1 MARVAVAA
9 REKNNPFFVM
19 KNSITLGTGTPF
31 NLDATLG
38 CGQAFRWE
46 KGADGT
52 WSGTAKGRAI
62 QIRQD
67 GEILSFTGAD
77 EAFTTDYFA
86 LDLDLDQV
94 LTSIDADPA
103 IHRAVAACRGLRILR
118 QEPFETLIS
127 YICATNTN
135 IPAVKRRVRLLSERY
150 GTSLPEGAY
159 AFPEASAL
167 APCSEDAL
175 RACVLGYRAPYV
187 CTTAQMCADD
197 PGWAARVAALPYREA
212 KTELLRFPGV
222 GPKAADC
229 ILLFAFQQYEAFPV
243 DVWIRRIMRR
253 TYLPHLRER
262 GGMSPREYAEIASF
276 ARQHFGKYAGWAQ
289 EYLYCVRGERE

>member
-1 MARVAVAA
+1 M
-9 REKNNPFFVM
+9 ND
-19 KNSITLGTGTPF
+19 SIVLDADTPF
-31 NLDATLG
+31 DLDATLG

-52 WSGTAKGRAI
+52 WSGTARGRAVR
-62 QIRQD
+62 IRQD
-67 GEILSFTGAD
+67 GETLSFSGAD
-77 EAFTTDYFA
+77 EAFVTDYFA
-86 LDLDLDQV
+86 LDLDLNEI
-94 LTSIDADPA
+94 LASIDTDPT
-103 IHRAVAACRGLRILR
+103 IHRAVASCTGLRLLR

-135 IPAVKRRVRLLSERY
+135 IPTVKKRVRLLSERY
-150 GTSLPEGAY
+150 GTPLPGGAH
-159 AFPEASAL
+159 AFPDAAAL

-175 RACVLGYRAPYV
+175 RACVLGYRAPYI
-187 CTTAQMCADD
+187 CTTARMCADD
-197 PGWAARVAALPYREA
+197 PDWAARLAGLPYPEA

-253 TYLPHLRER
+253 AYLPHLNES
-262 GGMSPREYAEIASF
+262 GGMSPKEYEEIASF
-276 ARQHFGKYAGWAQ
+276 ARRHFGRYAGWAQ
-289 EYLYCVRGERE
+289 EYLYCVREDDR